1 MLREQ
6 TFEKLH
12 GMNLYGMAAAY
23 EEYLRGPSP
32 DELSFEERFGLLVER
47 QWCWK
52 EDRALARRLQSA
64 GLTYRACLE
73 DIDYRHARGLKRAH
87 IEQLAD
93 SQWIAQHRPCI
104 ITGATGLGKS
114 YLACALAHKACR
126 DGYSAL
132 YFYQPKLAR
141 QLTVAQ
147 LDGSLMRLLKKLA
160 KADLL
165 VVDDWGL
172 ASLKPAQYRDF
183 LEILEDRHDKGSILL
198 TSQFPPESWHD
209 LIGDATVADAILDRL
224 VHSAYRIKLVGDESI
239 RKTKASHQ

>member
-12 GMNLYGMAAAY
+12 AMKLNGMAAAY
-23 EEYLRGPSP
+23 QEYLRGPSP

-52 EDRALARRLQSA
+52 EDRALARRLQYA
-64 GLTYRACLE
+64 GLKYRAYME
-73 DIDYRHARGLKRAH
+73 DINYRHPRGLKRAQ

-141 QLTVAQ
+141 QIAVAQ
-147 LDGSLMRLLKKLA
+147 VDGSLMRLLKKLA
-160 KADLL
+160 KTDLL
-165 VVDDWGL
+165 VIDDWGL
-172 ASLKPAQYRDF
+172 ASLKPPQYRDF
-183 LEILEDRHDKGSILL
+183 LEILEDRHDRGSILI
-198 TSQFPPESWHD
+198 TSQFPPDSWHD
-209 LIGDATVADAILDRL
+209 LIADATVADAILDRL
-224 VHSAYRIKLVGDESI
+224 VHTAYRIKLEGETL
-239 RKTKASHQ
+239 RKPTTS